1 MRYLVILA
9 LATATVVA
17 FAACGSITTKTVTT
31 TTPAATAT
39 TPAPAPAPTPTPTT
53 PSAPT
58 PVGFQIM
65 SALEPS
71 VTHVFNTSPPITVQ
85 AVGFS
90 CSLVDGTNNT
100 HAICLSNIVGSTS
113 RETRYVT
120 ISADGRDWADS
131 AHGFPATA
139 TAGGSSSNA

>member
-17 FAACGSITTKTVTT
+17 FAACGSTTTKTVTT

-39 TPAPAPAPTPTPTT
+39 TPAPAPAPTPTT
-53 PSAPT
+53 PSAPK

-71 VTHVFNTSPPITVQ
+71 VTHVYNTSPPITVQ

-100 HAICLSNIVGSTS
+100 HAICVSKIVGSTS
-113 RETRYVT
+113 RETQR
-120 ISADGRDWADS
+120 RR
-131 AHGFPATA
+131 
-139 TAGGSSSNA
+139 AGLG